1 MELKRG
7 NLFAGA
13 IVAISL
19 GTFAVPFASA
29 STGTGRTRPQA
40 NSFIQLAQEEHQE
53 LAQEEHQEVEEKSEH
68 KVTETNDT
76 TTAPGTTTVMPGNT
90 TVVVPGN
97 TTVAPAPETTE
108 RQSEHKSVD
117 KEHEINA
124 LGIHAKSEH
133 HVDESNS
140 SADHD

>member
-29 STGTGRTRPQA
+29 STGTASPRPQA

-53 LAQEEHQEVEEKSEH
+53 VEEKTEH
-68 KVTETNDT
+68 KVTETNEN
-76 TTAPGTTTVMPGNT
+76 TTAPETTTVMPGNT
-90 TVVVPGN
+90 TVVVPG
-97 TTVAPAPETTE
+97 TTVAPAPETAE
-108 RQSEHKSVD
+108 KQSEHKSVD
-117 KEHEINA
+117 KEHDIDA
-124 LGIHAKSEH
+124 LGIHAKTEH

-140 SADHD
+140 SSDHD

>member
-29 STGTGRTRPQA
+29 STGTARPRPQA
-40 NSFIQLAQEEHQE
+40 NSFIQ

-68 KVTETNDT
+68 KVTETNENA
-76 TTAPGTTTVMPGNT
+76 TAPGTTTVMPGNT

-97 TTVAPAPETTE
+97 TTVAPAPAPETAE

-117 KEHEINA
+117 KEHDIDA
-124 LGIHAKSEH
+124 LGIHAKVQH

>member
-29 STGTGRTRPQA
+29 STGTAQSRPQA
-40 NSFIQLAQEEHQE
+40 NSFIQ

-68 KVTETNDT
+68 KVTETNEN
-76 TTAPGTTTVMPGNT
+76 TTAPETTTVMPGNT
-90 TVVVPGN
+90 TVVVPG
-97 TTVAPAPETTE
+97 TTVAPAPETAE
-108 RQSEHKSVD
+108 KQSEHKSVD
-117 KEHEINA
+117 KEHDIDA
-124 LGIHAKSEH
+124 LGIHAKTEH

-140 SADHD
+140 SSDHD

>member
-1 MELKRG
+1 MDLKRG

-29 STGTGRTRPQA
+29 STGTAQSRPQA
-40 NSFIQLAQEEHQE
+40 NSFIQ

-68 KVTETNDT
+68 KVTETNENT
-76 TTAPGTTTVMPGNT
+76 TTAPDTTTVMPGNT

-97 TTVAPAPETTE
+97 TTVAPAPETAE
-108 RQSEHKSVD
+108 KQSEHKSVD
-117 KEHEINA
+117 KERDIDA
-124 LGIHAKSEH
+124 LGIHAKTEH

>member
-1 MELKRG
+1 MDLKRG

-13 IVAISL
+13 IVAISF

-29 STGTGRTRPQA
+29 STGTAQSRPQA

-53 LAQEEHQEVEEKSEH
+53 VEEKTEH
-68 KVTETNDT
+68 KVTETNEN
-76 TTAPGTTTVMPGNT
+76 TTAPETTTVMPGNT
-90 TVVVPGN
+90 TVVVPG
-97 TTVAPAPETTE
+97 TTVAPAPETAE

-117 KEHEINA
+117 KEKDVDA
-124 LGIHAKSEH
+124 LGIHAKVEH

>member
-7 NLFAGA
+7 KLFAGA

-29 STGTGRTRPQA
+29 SNGTAPRPQA
-40 NSFIQLAQEEHQE
+40 NSFIQ

-68 KVTETNDT
+68 KVTETNEN
-76 TTAPGTTTVMPGNT
+76 TTAPGATTVVPGNT
-90 TVVVPGN
+90 TVAVPGN
-97 TTVAPAPETTE
+97 TTVAPAPETAE

-117 KEHEINA
+117 KEHDIDA
-124 LGIHAKSEH
+124 LGIHAKTEH

-140 SADHD
+140 SSDHD

>member
-29 STGTGRTRPQA
+29 STGTAGPRPQA
-40 NSFIQLAQEEHQE
+40 NHFIQ

-68 KVTETNDT
+68 KVTETNEN
-76 TTAPGTTTVMPGNT
+76 TTAPETTTVMPGNT
-90 TVVVPGN
+90 TVVVPG
-97 TTVAPAPETTE
+97 TTVAPAPETAE

-117 KEHEINA
+117 KEKDVDA
-124 LGIHAKSEH
+124 LGIHAKVEH

>member
-29 STGTGRTRPQA
+29 STGTAQPRPHA
-40 NSFIQLAQEEHQE
+40 NSFIQ

-68 KVTETNDT
+68 KVTETNDNA
-76 TTAPGTTTVMPGNT
+76 TAPDTTTVMPGNT
-90 TVVVPGN
+90 TVVVPE
-97 TTVAPAPETTE
+97 TTVAPAPAPETAE
-108 RQSEHKSVD
+108 KQSEHKSVD
-117 KEHEINA
+117 KEHDIDA
-124 LGIHAKSEH
+124 LGIHAKVEH

>member
-1 MELKRG
+1 MDLKRG

-29 STGTGRTRPQA
+29 STGTARPRPQA
-40 NSFIQLAQEEHQE
+40 NSFIQ

-68 KVTETNDT
+68 KVTETNEN
-76 TTAPGTTTVMPGNT
+76 TTAPGTTTVVPGNT
-90 TVVVPGN
+90 TVVVPEN
-97 TTVAPAPETTE
+97 TVAPAPGTAE

-117 KEHEINA
+117 KEHDIDA
-124 LGIHAKSEH
+124 LGIHAKTEH

-140 SADHD
+140 SSDHD

>member
-29 STGTGRTRPQA
+29 STGTARPRPQA
-40 NSFIQLAQEEHQE
+40 NSFIQ

-68 KVTETNDT
+68 KVTETNEN

-97 TTVAPAPETTE
+97 TTVAPAPETAE
-108 RQSEHKSVD
+108 GQSEHKTVD
-117 KEHEINA
+117 KEHDIDA
-124 LGIHAKSEH
+124 LGIHAKVEH

-140 SADHD
+140 SAEHN

>member
-29 STGTGRTRPQA
+29 STGTAQSRPQA
-40 NSFIQLAQEEHQE
+40 NHFIQ

-68 KVTETNDT
+68 KVTETNEN
-76 TTAPGTTTVMPGNT
+76 TTAPETTTVMPGNT
-90 TVVVPGN
+90 TVVVPG
-97 TTVAPAPETTE
+97 TTVAPAPETAE
-108 RQSEHKSVD
+108 KQSEHKSVD
-117 KEHEINA
+117 KEHDIDA
-124 LGIHAKSEH
+124 LGIHAKTEH

-140 SADHD
+140 SSDHD

>member
-29 STGTGRTRPQA
+29 STGTARPRPQA
-40 NSFIQLAQEEHQE
+40 NSAIQ
-53 LAQEEHQEVEEKSEH
+53 LAQEEHQEVEERSEH
-68 KVTETNDT
+68 TVTETNENA
-76 TTAPGTTTVMPGNT
+76 TAPGTTTVMPGNT
-90 TVVVPGN
+90 TVVVPGT
-97 TTVAPAPETTE
+97 TTVAPARET
-108 RQSEHKSVD
+108 EHKSVD
-117 KEHEINA
+117 KEHEFDA
-124 LGIHAKSEH
+124 PGIHAKVEH

-140 SADHD
+140 SGDHD

>member
-1 MELKRG
+1 MDLKRG

-29 STGTGRTRPQA
+29 STGTAQSRPQA

-53 LAQEEHQEVEEKSEH
+53 VEEKTEH
-68 KVTETNDT
+68 KVTETNEN
-76 TTAPGTTTVMPGNT
+76 TTAPETTTVMPGNT
-90 TVVVPGN
+90 TVVVPG
-97 TTVAPAPETTE
+97 TTVAPAPETAE
-108 RQSEHKSVD
+108 KQSEHKSVD
-117 KEHEINA
+117 KKHDIDA
-124 LGIHAKSEH
+124 LGIHAKTEH

-140 SADHD
+140 SSDHD